1 MKEHRRKQKNIAF
14 YGHFNSTNFGNE
26 STLQAILYHLR
37 RFHPDAEVTCI
48 CTFPETTIVTHHHI
62 ETIPLSEAFFK
73 SWVPQNRL
81 SKTLRRIFVGL
92 PSEPFRWVRGLM
104 RLMHT
109 DMLIVPGTG
118 LLTDAYGLLS
128 WGPYNLF
135 KWSLIAKVCRCKLLF
150 VSVGAGPIHGTLGR
164 CFVKLALSLS
174 DFRSY
179 RDDSTMQY
187 LRGIGFH
194 SDNDRVYPDLV
205 FSFPED
211 LIPHQHTKTG
221 RRAVVG
227 LGVMEYAGISYG
239 RQRDA
244 IYVAYLE
251 NLAAVVKWLLA
262 REYDV
267 RLLSGDLGDTQAR
280 QEFTALLR
288 ERLSVFDEAHIIDEP
303 ICSVENI
310 LSQIVTTDFVVA
322 TRFHNV
328 VMALICNKPVI
339 SISFHHKCDSLMNAM
354 GLAEYCLDIED
365 LQADRLMEKICN
377 LEKNADKI
385 KSLISDKT
393 EAARRALDEQ
403 YNFIFNDVYPRW

>member
-1 MKEHRRKQKNIAF
+1 
-14 YGHFNSTNFGNE
+14 
-26 STLQAILYHLR
+26 
-37 RFHPDAEVTCI
+37 
-48 CTFPETTIVTHHHI
+48 
-62 ETIPLSEAFFK
+62 
-73 SWVPQNRL
+73 
-81 SKTLRRIFVGL
+81 
-92 PSEPFRWVRGLM
+92 
-104 RLMHT
+104 
-109 DMLIVPGTG
+109 
-118 LLTDAYGLLS
+118 
-128 WGPYNLF
+128 
-135 KWSLIAKVCRCKLLF
+135 
-150 VSVGAGPIHGTLGR
+150 
-164 CFVKLALSLS
+164 
-174 DFRSY
+174 
-179 RDDSTMQY
+179 MQY